1 MKNEKKLFQFL
12 IYLFLFGCSFNSG
25 GWNDLSEEIRV
36 AKERENSKIIF
47 STKKNFDQ
55 EINNEKLLKINGSSI
70 NKNWVEVFSNNE
82 PDELSKLITKS
93 LEAYS
98 KCTDEDRNKQKDV
111 ISNLFNKLYEDFSD
125 GFDNL
130 LK

>member
-1 MKNEKKLFQFL
+1 MIMKNGFF
-12 IYLFLFGCSFNSG
+12 
-25 GWNDLSEEIRV
+25 
-36 AKERENSKIIF
+36 
-47 STKKNFDQ
+47 
-55 EINNEKLLKINGSSI
+55 

-98 KCTDEDRNKQKDV
+98 KCTNEDRNKQKDV
-111 ISNLFNKLYEDFSD
+111 ISSLFKKLFEDFSK

-130 LK
+130 LI